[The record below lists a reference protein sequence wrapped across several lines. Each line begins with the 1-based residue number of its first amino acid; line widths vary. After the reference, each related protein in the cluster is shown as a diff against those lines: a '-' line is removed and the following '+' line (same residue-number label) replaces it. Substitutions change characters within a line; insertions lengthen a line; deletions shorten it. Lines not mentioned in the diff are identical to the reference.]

1 MSFLENFIGFSFRDC
16 KFYHLLIIFPYDVL
30 LWTKVLNF
38 FYSQI
43 HLFFFF
49 AIAFVFWNF
58 YYLPSSHPSPT
69 LRLQGYS
76 VFYSVY
82 FIVLLLTFGSSVH
95 LESEVIYEVRQESSF
110 DISSHNNLSSSFP
123 MLFIKQLSFS
133 VNLSISLSHLSIYYL
148 SLSDT
153 NFSCVAWFVSF
164 WTNTTLLLLLLF

>member
-1 MSFLENFIGFSFRDC
+1 MKILLVLVSETASSITYLLFLLRMSFHEQ
-16 KFYHLLIIFPYDVL
+16 KFLIFC
-30 LWTKVLNF
+30 
-38 FYSQI
+38 SQI
-43 HLFFFF
+43 HLFFFFFF
-49 AIAFVFWNF
+49 AIAFVFWKF

-82 FIVLLLTFGSSVH
+82 FIVLLLTFGSLVH

-110 DISSHNNLSSSFP
+110 DISSHNNLPSSFP
-123 MLFIKQLSFS
+123 MLFIKRLSFS

-153 NFSCVAWFVSF
+153 NFSCIA
-164 WTNTTLLLLLLF
+164 